1 MAQAKAKSI
10 TSRRKLL
17 QVIAGGGA
25 LAAVATTT
33 VVSAT
38 EPDPIFAALA
48 EYETADHILAVAGDA
63 LEAAERELDRAG
75 DLNPCVLS
83 VGNSGGDPDKEFP
96 SMSHE
101 EIDRYTP
108 ADEYPDRNRDEHV
121 RLSAS
126 WARRVARLD
135 PLNEALAAAEAMEM
149 KAREKVDNIEPTT
162 LAGALAALK
171 FTRKFTF

>member
-1 MAQAKAKSI
+1 MAQAKPNST
-10 TSRRKLL
+10 TSRRRLL
-17 QVIAGGGA
+17 QALAGGGA
-25 LAAVATTT
+25 LVAGATTT
-33 VVSAT
+33 AALAA
-38 EPDPIFAALA
+38 EPDPIFAALVEHA
-48 EYETADHILAVAGDA
+48 KVDDILAGAAEAV
-63 LEAAERELDRAG
+63 EAAERELDRVG
-75 DLNPCVLS
+75 DLNPCVIS
-83 VGNSGGDPDKEFP
+83 VGNSEEGFP
-96 SMSHE
+96 SMTHV

-149 KAREKVDNIEPTT
+149 KAREKVDNIEPIT

-171 FTRKFTF
+171 FTRRFTL